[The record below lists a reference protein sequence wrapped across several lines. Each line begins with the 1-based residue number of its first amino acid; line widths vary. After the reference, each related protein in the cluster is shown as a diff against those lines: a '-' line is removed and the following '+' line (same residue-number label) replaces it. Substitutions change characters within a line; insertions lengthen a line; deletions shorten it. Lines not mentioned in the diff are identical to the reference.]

1 MLTENH
7 SVQVQGTFRALADPT
22 RREILMMLSRQDL
35 TIREVSDNFDM
46 TRAAVKK
53 HLRILEEGELIVVK
67 TKGRER
73 INQLQPQAIRTAS
86 EWLNYFNKFWDQRL
100 SSLQQAVERQETTN
114 QTLNDESTN

>member
-73 INQLQPQAIRTAS
+73 INQLHPQAIRTAS

>member
-67 TKGRER
+67 KKGRER